1 MAFLELDMAAE
12 QPLNILIVCEHASN
26 VFGGEAML
34 PLNYFRL
41 LSKTQHQVYLI
52 THARVMSTIALV
64 KDIDQSKVFYVPD
77 TWAHRF
83 LYRLSRYFPERINV
97 VTTGFLMHLITQFYQ
112 WRLAR
117 RLVKEKRIHV
127 VHEPAPVSAT
137 QPSAMFALGVP
148 VVIGPM
154 NGGMDFPEAF
164 RHMSGMIERTL
175 YAVMR
180 IFTTIYNLLIPGKP
194 LAKVLLVANVR
205 TAQALPKIRLGRVM
219 ELVENGV
226 FSCIDRPKDTIPGAE
241 VQVLYVGRLVDWKMV
256 EIVMEAV
263 QRCQER
269 VKLTIVGDGPM
280 RPVLEAM
287 SQTMPLRNIEF
298 TGLVPHVE
306 VTHYYDKADIFVLPS
321 VRECGGAVVLEA
333 MSRGLPTIA
342 TDWGGPADYLTAESG
357 FLIKPLSKE
366 YMVTQ
371 FASNIDHLARNPELR
386 TKVGVAAIQRV
397 KKHFMWDTKIQ
408 EVVSIYHQAITDK
421 NKG

>member
-1 MAFLELDMAAE
+1 MVFLEPNVAAE
-12 QPLNILIVCEHASN
+12 LPLNILIVCEHASN

-41 LSKTQHQVYLI
+41 LSKKQHQVYLI
-52 THARVMSTIALV
+52 THARVMPTIAQI
-64 KDIDQSKVFYVPD
+64 KDIDQAKVFYVPD
-77 TWAHRF
+77 TWAHKF
-83 LYRLSRYFPERINV
+83 LHRLSRHFPERINV

-117 RLVKEKRIHV
+117 KLVKEKRIQV

-164 RHMSGMIERTL
+164 RHMSGMIERVL
-175 YAVMR
+175 YAFMR
-180 IFTTIYNLLIPGKP
+180 IFTTMYNLIIPGKF
-194 LAKVLLVANVR
+194 LADILLVANER
-205 TAQALPKIRLGRVM
+205 TAKALPKLRLGRVM

-226 FSCIDRPKDTIPGAE
+226 FSFTEKPKETVQNDEI
-241 VQVLYVGRLVDWKMV
+241 QVLYVGRLVDWKMV

-269 VKLTIVGDGPM
+269 VRLTIVGGGPM
-280 RPVLEAM
+280 RPALEAM
-287 SQTMPLRNIEF
+287 SQTLPIKNVEF
-298 TGLVPHVE
+298 TGLIQHTE
-306 VTHYYDKADIFVLPS
+306 VNSYYDKADIFVLPS
-321 VRECGGAVVLEA
+321 IRECGGAVVLEA

-342 TDWGGPADYLTAESG
+342 ADWGGPADYLTAESG
-357 FLIKPLSKE
+357 FLIEPLSKE
-366 YMVTQ
+366 YMIAQ
-371 FASNIDHLARNPELR
+371 FANHIDHLARNPGLR
-386 TKVGVAAIQRV
+386 AKMGVAAIERV
-397 KKHFMWDTKIQ
+397 KNHFTWDAKIQ
-408 EVVSIYHQAITDK
+408 EIVSIYHQAMTDK